1 MSVLQLNLQ
10 LSNMECIQMN
20 LKLCFTSLFSVICTL
35 LAKMAKK
42 FQIIMSAY
50 VNIIQTQS
58 EELRLQAKGSVSL
71 AKREMVFIFKSK
83 NKICEDGNERHQFRL
98 MV

>member
-20 LKLCFTSLFSVICTL
+20 LKLCFISLFSVICTL

-58 EELRLQAKGSVSL
+58 EELRLQAALKAQL
-71 AKREMVFIFKSK
+71 LTCFLHFKLCVMPTTGDIANGVIS
-83 NKICEDGNERHQFRL
+83 
-98 MV
+98 

>member
-58 EELRLQAKGSVSL
+58 EELRLQAALKAQFPWLKERWCSILSLRIKYVKMGMSVISF
-71 AKREMVFIFKSK
+71 V
-83 NKICEDGNERHQFRL
+83 
-98 MV
+98 

>member
-50 VNIIQTQS
+50 VNIIQNQS
-58 EELRLQAKGSVSL
+58 EELRLQAALKAQFPLLKERWCSILSLRIKYVKMEMSVISF
-71 AKREMVFIFKSK
+71 V
-83 NKICEDGNERHQFRL
+83 
-98 MV
+98 

>member
-20 LKLCFTSLFSVICTL
+20 LKLLCFTSLFSVICTL

-58 EELRLQAKGSVSL
+58 EELRLQAALKAQFPWLKERWCSILSL
-71 AKREMVFIFKSK
+71 RI
-83 NKICEDGNERHQFRL
+83 
-98 MV
+98 